1 MKKGFFQFNNAKKK
15 SLVLNTSLF
24 AILIY
29 LAKIIFDGTIYL
41 GTGLFW
47 ILLSLLS
54 FWPVL
59 IVLGIILLFFLYR
72 YFGKL
77 LSNFRN
83 FGGYRFLA
91 LNITVLIIAVIFPT
105 PNPIEYY
112 QFKLYQDDFESVI
125 ELAKE
130 EKLIQTDSYNGKTM
144 LRDDLY
150 IIPDS
155 LNHAGEIVTV
165 TNREYLNVKF
175 NFPNYRNIQYYS
187 DSSQVMDGVGFQ
199 SVRLKLNDNWYI
211 IDTDPM

>member
-1 MKKGFFQFNNAKKK
+1 MKKRFFQFNNAIKK
-15 SLVLNTSLF
+15 SLILSTSLF

-41 GTGLFW
+41 GSGLFW
-47 ILLSLLS
+47 ILLSLLT

-59 IVLGIILLFFLYR
+59 IFLGIILLFFLIR

-77 LSNFRN
+77 LSNFKS

-91 LNITVLIIAVIFPT
+91 INITVLIIAVILPT

-112 QFKLYQDDFESVI
+112 QFKLYQNDFKTVV
-125 ELAKE
+125 ELAKDQ
-130 EKLIQTDSYNGKTM
+130 KLIQTNSYNGRTM

-150 IIPDS
+150 KVPDS
-155 LNHAGEIVTV
+155 LNHAGEIVSV
-165 TNREYLNVKF
+165 VSRDYLNVKF
-175 NFPNYRNIQYYS
+175 NFPSYRNIQYYS
-187 DSSQVMDGVGFQ
+187 DSSQVMDGIGFQ
-199 SVRLKLNDNWYI
+199 EVRLKLDENWYI

>member
-1 MKKGFFQFNNAKKK
+1 MNKGFFQFNNATKK
-15 SLVLNTSLF
+15 SLVLSTSLF

-41 GTGLFW
+41 GSGLFW

-59 IVLGIILLFFLYR
+59 IVLSIILLFFLYR

-91 LNITVLIIAVIFPT
+91 INITVLIIAVILPT

-112 QFKLYQDDFESVI
+112 QFKLYQDDFESVV

-130 EKLIQTDSYNGKTM
+130 EKLIQTHSYNGRPM

-155 LNHAGEIVTV
+155 LNHAGEIVSV
-165 TNREYLNVKF
+165 VNRDYLNVKF
-175 NFPNYRNIQYYS
+175 NFPSYRNIQYYS

-199 SVRLKLNDNWYI
+199 TVRLKLNDNWYI
-211 IDTDPM
+211 TDTDPM